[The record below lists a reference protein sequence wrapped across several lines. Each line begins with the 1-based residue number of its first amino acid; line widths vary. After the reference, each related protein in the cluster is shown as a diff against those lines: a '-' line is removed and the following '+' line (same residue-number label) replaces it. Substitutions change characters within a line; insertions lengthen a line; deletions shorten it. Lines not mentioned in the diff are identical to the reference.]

1 MLDLFLISKI
11 KELKLIWFRC
21 MDLTPTNNL
30 LDNAQSTRLIRGK
43 TNECTALDRFY
54 SMYEGSITYIYIYTT
69 RLNLEDKCKLNPAHP
84 GSRGQCI
91 KDVK

>member
-1 MLDLFLISKI
+1 MLDLFLINKI
-11 KELKLIWFRC
+11 TELKLIWFRC
-21 MDLTPTNNL
+21 MDSTPTNNL
-30 LDNAQSTRLIRGK
+30 LDNAQSTSLIRGK

-54 SMYEGSITYIYIYTT
+54 SMYKGSITYILYTT
-69 RLNLEDKCKLNPAHP
+69 RLNLEDKCKLNPAQP

>member
-1 MLDLFLISKI
+1 
-11 KELKLIWFRC
+11 
-21 MDLTPTNNL
+21 MDSTPTNNL

-54 SMYEGSITYIYIYTT
+54 SMYEGSITHIYIYIYIYTN
-69 RLNLEDKCKLNPAHP
+69 RLNLEDKCKLNPAQP
-84 GSRGQCI
+84 GSSGQCI

>member
-1 MLDLFLISKI
+1 MLDLFLISKM

-21 MDLTPTNNL
+21 MDSKPTNNL
-30 LDNAQSTRLIRGK
+30 LDNAQSTRLIRRK

-54 SMYEGSITYIYIYTT
+54 SMYEGSVTYILYTT
-69 RLNLEDKCKLNPAHP
+69 RLNLEDKCKLNPAQP
-84 GSRGQCI
+84 GSRGQSI

>member
-21 MDLTPTNNL
+21 MDSTPTNNL
-30 LDNAQSTRLIRGK
+30 FYNAQSTRLIRGK
-43 TNECTALDRFY
+43 TNECTAVDRFY
-54 SMYEGSITYIYIYTT
+54 SMYEGSITYILYTT
-69 RLNLEDKCKLNPAHP
+69 RLNLEDKCKLNPAQP
-84 GSRGQCI
+84 GSSGQCI

>member
-11 KELKLIWFRC
+11 KELKLSWFRC
-21 MDLTPTNNL
+21 MDSTPTNNL

-54 SMYEGSITYIYIYTT
+54 SMHEGSITYIYIYY
-69 RLNLEDKCKLNPAHP
+69 
-84 GSRGQCI
+84 
-91 KDVK
+91 